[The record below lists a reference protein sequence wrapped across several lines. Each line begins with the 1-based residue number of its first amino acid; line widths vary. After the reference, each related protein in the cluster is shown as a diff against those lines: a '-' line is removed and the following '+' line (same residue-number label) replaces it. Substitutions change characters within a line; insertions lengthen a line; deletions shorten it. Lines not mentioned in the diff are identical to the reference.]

1 METHPHPHDRPSLI
15 TIGKL
20 KFYCKMKLLKYLQFQ
35 NNDIITS

>member
-1 METHPHPHDRPSLI
+1 METHPHPHDQPSLI

-20 KFYCKMKLLKYLQFQ
+20 KYCKMKLLKYLQFQ